1 MKTLAGVL
9 LPFLLLNTAV
19 AQQKPDDPSIL
30 VVKNSWSKLRYR
42 PGWDKQ
48 SAPGRYNNPSDPY
61 SLSTDPANVNREMAA
76 ERRRLSR
83 VIEGYVYKATFK
95 NAGSKTVV
103 LIGWAYTFIEPAD
116 KQETS
121 HQFFNK
127 KKIKQGQK
135 KEVSAFIA
143 KPPTRTVSAQ
153 QANNVIE
160 GKVRVNF
167 IKYEDGTV
175 WRER

>member
-9 LPFLLLNTAV
+9 LSFLFLNTAV
-19 AQQKPDDPSIL
+19 AQQSPDDASII

-42 PGWDKQ
+42 PGWDRQ
-48 SAPGRYNNPSDPY
+48 SVPNRIP
-61 SLSTDPANVNREMAA
+61 TDPAALNREMAA

-83 VIEGYVYKATFK
+83 VIEGYMYKATFK
-95 NAGSKTVV
+95 NTGSKTVV

-116 KQETS
+116 KQESS
-121 HQFFNK
+121 HQFFSK
-127 KKIKQGQK
+127 IKIKQGQK

-143 KPPTRTVSAQ
+143 KPPTRTVSAKE
-153 QANNVIE
+153 ANNVIE
-160 GKVRVNF
+160 GKVKVNF
-167 IKYEDGTV
+167 IKYEDGTI

>member
-9 LPFLLLNTAV
+9 LSFLFLIIAV
-19 AQQKPDDPSIL
+19 AQLSPDDSSLI

-42 PGWDKQ
+42 PGWDRQ
-48 SAPGRYNNPSDPY
+48 SVPDRI
-61 SLSTDPANVNREMAA
+61 STDPAALNREMAA
-76 ERRRLSR
+76 ARRRLSR

-95 NAGSKTVV
+95 NAGSKSVV

-127 KKIKQGQK
+127 IKIKQGQK
-135 KEVSAFIA
+135 KEHSAVIA

-153 QANNVIE
+153 QANNAIE
-160 GKVRVNF
+160 GKVRVN
-167 IKYEDGTV
+167 ID
-175 WRER
+175 R

>member
-1 MKTLAGVL
+1 MKTLACVL
-9 LPFLLLNTAV
+9 LPFLFLNTAV
-19 AQQKPDDPSIL
+19 AQQSPDGASII

-42 PGWDKQ
+42 PGWDRQ
-48 SAPGRYNNPSDPY
+48 SVPDRI
-61 SLSTDPANVNREMAA
+61 STDPAALNREMAA

-103 LIGWAYTFIEPAD
+103 LIGWDYTFIEPAD
-116 KQETS
+116 KQES
-121 HQFFNK
+121 RHQFFNK
-127 KKIKQGQK
+127 IKIKQGQK

-160 GKVRVNF
+160 GKVKVNF

-175 WRER
+175 WRGR